1 MFFFERRGTM
11 SMSMSM
17 WCQFIFKEVGGEA
30 SKGGGGLKPSPL
42 HPLHPLRSRSLSLV
56 KMQLRK

>member
-11 SMSMSM
+11 SVSMSM

-42 HPLHPLRSRSLSLV
+42 HPLRSRSLSLV